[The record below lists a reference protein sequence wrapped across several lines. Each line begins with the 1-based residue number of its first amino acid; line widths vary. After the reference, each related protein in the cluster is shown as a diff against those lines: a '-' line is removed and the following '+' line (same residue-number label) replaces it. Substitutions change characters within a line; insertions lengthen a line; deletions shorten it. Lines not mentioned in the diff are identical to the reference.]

1 MINNYKAMSCAAYC
15 KLKTNREEHI
25 TKYAGS
31 IDAYVKKKDKIGR
44 SNGEKGGGKQK
55 KQDPQ

>member
-1 MINNYKAMSCAAYC
+1 MSCAAYC